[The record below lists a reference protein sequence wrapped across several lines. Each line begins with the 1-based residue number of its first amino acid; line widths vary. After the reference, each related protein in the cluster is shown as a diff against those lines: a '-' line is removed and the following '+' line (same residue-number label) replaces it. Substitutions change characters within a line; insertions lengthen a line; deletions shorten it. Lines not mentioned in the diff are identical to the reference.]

1 MNTNLTTQ
9 TQISSTAFYLAKVPQ
24 ETVWLSNFISPH
36 TKKTYLFAVREFV
49 GFNKI
54 QTADDLQYID
64 QAHVIA
70 WRDFLIAQ
78 GASARTINARISAI
92 SSLFKHLC
100 EKQIT
105 KRNPTIGV
113 RRPKVETQE
122 VKAPLITSNQVRQ
135 ILNAPSPDTLKGI
148 RDSAILHILFYTG
161 CRISEVGTLKVKD
174 FYEDG
179 GYFVLDFT
187 VKGGKKNKIAI
198 HQELQIALRRYLSAS
213 GHGSENN
220 APLILALKRAELRQH
235 LKKNQLANI
244 FNEYSEKAGLPKGV
258 HPHSARAT
266 FITQALENG
275 AKIEAVQRSV
285 GHSKINTTQMYD
297 KRLVR
302 HRESASFAVGW

>member
-1 MNTNLTTQ
+1 MNTDLTKSQ
-9 TQISSTAFYLAKVPQ
+9 LISKSRFLAEIPQ
-24 ETVWLSNFISPH
+24 ENVWLANFISPN
-36 TKKTYLFAVREFV
+36 TKKTYLQAVREFIE
-49 GFNKI
+49 FHQI
-54 QTADDLQYID
+54 QSAEDLQYID

-70 WRDFLIAQ
+70 WRDSLIDR
-78 GASARTINARISAI
+78 GASERTINARISAI

-113 RRPKVETQE
+113 RRPKVETKE
-122 VKAPLITSNQVRQ
+122 VKTPLITPNQVRQ
-135 ILNAPSPDTLKGI
+135 MLNATNPETLKGL

-161 CRISEVGTLKVKD
+161 CRISEVGKLKVKD
-174 FYEDG
+174 YYEDG
-179 GYFVLDFT
+179 GYFVLHFT
-187 VKGGKKNKIAI
+187 IKGGKKNKIAI

-220 APLILALKRAELRQH
+220 SPLILAAQRAELRRH
-235 LKKNQLANI
+235 LTKTQLVNI
-244 FNEYSEKAGLPKGV
+244 FNGYAEKIGLPKGSR
-258 HPHSARAT
+258 PHSARAT